1 MRRRIGHVV
10 GMVIV
15 TFVAASE
22 MPSGRLR
29 AQAPADAPVPKVVL
43 QEPVAVATPEPAP
56 APSPYAGSLME
67 RSKVTGDWFGL
78 RTDLAAKGLT
88 FDGNITQFYQGITR
102 GGLERSFAYGG
113 HLDYFLNLDGE
124 KAGLWKGFFVTLH
137 GETLYGESANPYAGS
152 ILPISLGQILPAPN
166 QNITALTGV
175 KFTQFLSEN
184 FLVYAGK
191 INLLDELKQPY
202 ATGRGYDAFMNTSFL
217 FNPIFARS
225 VPYSTYGA
233 GFAVLKDMHPVF
245 GLSVF
250 DTNNTPTNSGFD
262 TFFDNGV
269 AIVGQVSLPVK
280 LMGLPGHQGI
290 IGTYSSGRYT
300 SLDQT
305 GFLNR
310 LFTTGVGA
318 NRESGTW
325 SVGYQFD
332 QALVVSSDDPTKSW
346 GLFGNAGY
354 SDGNPN
360 PIRWTANVG
369 VGGSSFLPGRKLD
382 TFGAGYFHVGVS
394 SALKNLAPRLL
405 PLRDEH
411 GLEFFYNIAV
421 TPWCHLTPDFQV
433 VLPGRQRSETD
444 VAVGIRA
451 KIDF

>member
-1 MRRRIGHVV
+1 MRRRIGR
-10 GMVIV
+10 GFGLAIV
-15 TFVAASE
+15 TFVAGSALLT
-22 MPSGRLR
+22 GR
-29 AQAPADAPVPKVVL
+29 AQGQTPVTNPPPVVVL
-43 QEPVAVATPEPAP
+43 QEPVITAAPEPAP
-56 APSPYAGSLME
+56 PPSPYTGSLLE
-67 RSKVTGDWFGL
+67 RSKVTGDWFGA
-78 RTDLAAKGLT
+78 RTNLAAKGLT
-88 FDGNITQFYQGITR
+88 FDGNITQFYQGVTS
-102 GGLERSFAYGG
+102 GGAKEGFAYGG

-137 GETLYGESANPYAGS
+137 GETLYGESANPYAGTL
-152 ILPISLGQILPAPN
+152 LPISLGQVLPAPG

-233 GFAVLKDMHPVF
+233 GFAVLKDLHPIF
-245 GLSVF
+245 GVSVF
-250 DTNNTPTNSGFD
+250 DTNNTSTNSGFN
-262 TFFDNGV
+262 TFFDNGAV
-269 AIVGQVSLPVK
+269 VVGQVSLPVK

-310 LFTTGVGA
+310 LVTTGVAA
-318 NRESGTW
+318 NRETGTW

-360 PIRWTANVG
+360 PIRWTANLG

-382 TFGAGYFHVGVS
+382 TFGAGYFQVGVS

-411 GLEFFYNIAV
+411 GLEFFYNVAV

-433 VLPGRQRSETD
+433 VLPSRERNESA